1 MSKIACLTTLDS
13 VILLWIIV
21 LSTGCGAS
29 QKPYSEA
36 PVDFDYQM
44 QGQKSSLRQ
53 LRQKP
58 LLLVLVRT
66 SEVTNEMHLDQVQ
79 RMYPKAI
86 RHLNVLVLSI
96 APNEAPMLDMFV
108 EFHNYPFRIGMAP
121 WKVASGHS
129 DLGILPAIPTTFII
143 DGNGR
148 IVDFFAGAVNADKIL
163 ETLHRHRFIP

>member
-1 MSKIACLTTLDS
+1 MSKIACLTTLNS
-13 VILLWIIV
+13 FILLWLI
-21 LSTGCGAS
+21 LSSTGCAAP

-44 QGQKSSLRQ
+44 QGQTGSLSR
-53 LRQKP
+53 LRHKP

-66 SEVTNEMHLDQVQ
+66 SEVTNEMHLDQIQ
-79 RMYPKAI
+79 RMYARAI

-108 EFHNYPFRIGMAP
+108 EFHSYSFRIGMAP
-121 WKVASGHS
+121 WNVASGQS

-143 DGNGR
+143 DENGR
-148 IVDFFAGAVNADKIL
+148 IVDFLAGAINADKIL
-163 ETLHRHRFIP
+163 ETLRRHRFIP

>member
-1 MSKIACLTTLDS
+1 MSKIACLTKLIS
-13 VILLWIIV
+13 SISLWLILSL
-21 LSTGCGAS
+21 TGCGAP

-44 QGQKSSLRQ
+44 QGQTGSLRQ

-66 SEVTNEMHLDQVQ
+66 SEVTNEMHLDQIQ
-79 RMYPKAI
+79 RMYAKTM

-108 EFHNYPFRIGMAP
+108 EFHDYPFRIGMAP
-121 WKVASGHS
+121 WNVASGRS
-129 DLGILPAIPTTFII
+129 DLGVLPAIPTTFII
-143 DGNGR
+143 DENGR
-148 IVDFFAGAVNADKIL
+148 IVDSLAGAINADKIL